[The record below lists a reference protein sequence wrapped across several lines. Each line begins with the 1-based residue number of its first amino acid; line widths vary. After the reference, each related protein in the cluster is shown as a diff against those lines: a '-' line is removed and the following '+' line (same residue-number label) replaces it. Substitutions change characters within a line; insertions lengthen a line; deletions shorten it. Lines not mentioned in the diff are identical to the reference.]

1 MNFRRRSYLAFAT
14 AAIAAAGLLLSGCS
28 TAPAASSEVQNARA
42 ALAPTGA
49 LRIGVYPG
57 SPTSMVRD
65 AKTGEKTGIA
75 YELGAALARDLGVR
89 AEHVEFR
96 RLAEVIDALKA
107 GQIDFTFT
115 NASPARAKDLDFTP
129 ALVQLELGYL
139 VPNASIITAIAEID
153 RPGVR
158 VGVSEG
164 SSSFAALS
172 KQFTN
177 AKLVTAPSLQRAGD
191 MLVKREIDAFATN
204 KGILFE
210 LADSVP
216 NTRILAGRWGVE
228 NIAIG
233 IPKGRAE
240 GLSYVQKFAQ
250 RAQADGTLA
259 AIVKRSG
266 LRGVADRAT
275 SASTK

>member
-1 MNFRRRSYLAFAT
+1 MNFHRRSYLAFAT
-14 AAIAAAGLLLSGCS
+14 AAIAAAGLLLSGCG
-28 TAPAASSEVQNARA
+28 TAPAASSEVQVARA
-42 ALAPTGA
+42 ALVPTGA

-139 VPNASIITAIAEID
+139 VPNASIITAITEID

>member
-14 AAIAAAGLLLSGCS
+14 AAIAAASLLLSGCG
-28 TAPAASSEVQNARA
+28 TAPAAASEVQNARA

-89 AEHVEFR
+89 AEHVEFH

-139 VPNASIITAIAEID
+139 VPNASAITAIADID

>member
-1 MNFRRRSYLAFAT
+1 MNHIRRCYLAL
-14 AAIAAAGLLLSGCS
+14 AAATVAAASVLLSGCG
-28 TAPAASSEVQNARA
+28 TLPVASPEAQAARA
-42 ALAPTGA
+42 SLAPTGA
-49 LRIGVYPG
+49 LRIGVYAG

-65 AKTGEKTGIA
+65 AKTGEKAGIA
-75 YELGAALARDLGVR
+75 YELGAALSRDLGVR

-96 RLAEVIDALKA
+96 RVAEVIDALKA
-107 GQIDFTFT
+107 GRVDFTFT
-115 NASPARAKDLDFTP
+115 NASPARAKELDFTP

-139 VPNASIITAIAEID
+139 VPNASAITAIAEID

-172 KQFTN
+172 KQFTH

-191 MLVKREIDAFATN
+191 MLAKREIDAFATN

-216 NTRILAGRWGVE
+216 NTRILAGRWGEE
-228 NIAIG
+228 NIAVA
-233 IPKGRAE
+233 IPKGRAD
-240 GLSYVQKFAQ
+240 GLAFVQKFAQ
-250 RAQADGTLA
+250 RVQMDGTLA

-266 LRGVADRAT
+266 LRGVVDRAT
-275 SASTK
+275 SASAK

>member
-14 AAIAAAGLLLSGCS
+14 ATIAVAGLLLSGCG
-28 TAPAASSEVQNARA
+28 TAPAASSEVQIARA

-139 VPNASIITAIAEID
+139 VPNASTVTAIAEID

-259 AIVKRSG
+259 TIVKRSG

>member
-1 MNFRRRSYLAFAT
+1 MNRIRRRYLALAT
-14 AAIAAAGLLLSGCS
+14 AAIAAAGLLLSGCGTLPTGS
-28 TAPAASSEVQNARA
+28 AEAQGARA

-49 LRIGVYPG
+49 LRMGVYAG

-65 AKTGEKTGIA
+65 AKTGETVGIA

-96 RLAEVIDALKA
+96 RVAEVIDALKA
-107 GQIDFTFT
+107 GRVDFTFT
-115 NASPARAKDLDFTP
+115 NASPARAKDVDFTP

-139 VPNASIITAIAEID
+139 VPNASPINAIAEID

-172 KQFTN
+172 KQFKN
-177 AKLVTAPSLQRAGD
+177 AKIVTAPSLQRAGE
-191 MLVKREIDAFATN
+191 MLAKNEIEAFATN

-216 NTRILAGRWGVE
+216 NTRILAGRWGEE
-228 NIAIG
+228 NMAIA

-240 GLSYVQKFAQ
+240 GLAFLQKFAQ
-250 RAQADGTLA
+250 RVKADGTLA
-259 AIVKRSG
+259 AFVKRSG
-266 LRGVADRAT
+266 LRGVADADG
-275 SASTK
+275 K